1 MASAYE
7 QFDADMEQRAPLS
20 ENMGA
25 ASTWTEPGEPP
36 RPDRKLSWLKGLTFL
51 GVLGVDHFYL
61 RSPLTGLAKLLTFG
75 GVGLWW
81 IWDILQVWTEG
92 DRVVKNGLTMP
103 FDLGTGIGQ
112 GMITNTETHYKQRS
126 SFSLWQLAALF
137 GFVGMDSFLLGKW
150 GQGAR
155 KITEFLFFAMG
166 VVSLVLAYNADGV
179 SGLITFGKIITAL
192 IVIFFGGIV
201 LTNWGV
207 SLGTITERPGQF
219 FTTGINVTQK
229 MRDMLNSYTGILDNY
244 TFMPDYFRDRVKTD
258 MNYGSIPGPEMKARF
273 AIEHE
278 EKLSQETAQE
288 AAAAANPT
296 ISDNKWI
303 LSFLVWILLP
313 VLAIGQ
319 IGYSIWSLTPWGR
332 ATAAFGEIT
341 KNPMGAVAS
350 MVPNPLAGAI
360 PVPLPS
366 LSVPVPLSQAMP
378 SAPPA
383 TAANW
388 ASLAASAVQQGTNQ
402 QIGGARK
409 SELSTEAL
417 VLGAAVIAIVGGGAL
432 KAAVD
437 YLVAE

>member
-7 QFDADMEQRAPLS
+7 QFDADMEKQAPLS
-20 ENMGA
+20 KNMGA

-36 RPDRKLSWLKGLTFL
+36 RPDRKLSWLKGLTIL
-51 GVLGVDHFYL
+51 GGVLGVDHFYL
-61 RSPLTGLAKLLTFG
+61 RSPLTGLVKLFTAG

-81 IWDILQVWTEG
+81 LWDILQVWTEG
-92 DRVVKNGLTMP
+92 DRVVKHGLTMP
-103 FDLGTGIGQ
+103 FDFGTGIGQ
-112 GMITNTETHYKQRS
+112 GMITDKETHYKQRS

-155 KITEFLFFAMG
+155 KITEFILFAVG
-166 VVSLVLAYNADGV
+166 VVSLVLAYTANGV

-201 LTNWGV
+201 MTNWGV
-207 SLGTITERPGQF
+207 SLGTIMERPGQF

-244 TFMPDYFRDRVKTD
+244 TFMPDDFRDRVKSD

-313 VLAIGQ
+313 VLAIAQ

-332 ATAAFGEIT
+332 ATAALSQVT

-360 PVPLPS
+360 PVPLPP
-366 LSVPVPLSQAMP
+366 LAVPVPLSQVMP

-388 ASLAASAVQQGTNQ
+388 ASLAAEKMLRQS
-402 QIGGARK
+402 GGARK